1 MTVANDQLRALYKKP
16 HKYGAKACMADGH
29 RFPSHKERDRYLEL
43 RTLAMVGE
51 IKDLKL
57 QPRFALRIGLVTIA
71 TYVGDFSYYERDPK
85 LDGARLHHVV
95 EDTKGH
101 RTRDFILKAKLFQ
114 ALYPDIE
121 LRIL

>member
-1 MTVANDQLRALYKKP
+1 MTVANEQLRALYKKP

-29 RFPSHKERDRYLEL
+29 RFPSHKERDRYLQL
-43 RTLAMVGE
+43 RTLDMVGT
-51 IKDLKL
+51 IKGLQL

-71 TYVGDFSYYERDPK
+71 TYVGDFRYTE
-85 LDGARLHHVV
+85 DGKDVV